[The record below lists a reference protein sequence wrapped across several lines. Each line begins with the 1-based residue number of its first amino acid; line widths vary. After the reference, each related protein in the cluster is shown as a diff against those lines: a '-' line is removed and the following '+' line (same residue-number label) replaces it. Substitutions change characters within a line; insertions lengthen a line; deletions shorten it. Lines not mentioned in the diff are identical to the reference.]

1 MIDSQVLVC
10 NAMGYRVICMPK
22 LKTTSNQ
29 EPNLTT
35 EKKRELKI
43 GNSDLLLLRTF
54 YHMSFIS
61 MVSESSYTNITCRK
75 EGKMRIINIKLEVIK
90 NLAMDPKIYKE
101 NPLPDE
107 IRKA

>member
-1 MIDSQVLVC
+1 
-10 NAMGYRVICMPK
+10 
-22 LKTTSNQ
+22 
-29 EPNLTT
+29 
-35 EKKRELKI
+35 
-43 GNSDLLLLRTF
+43 
-54 YHMSFIS
+54 MSFIS
-61 MVSESSYTNITCRK
+61 VVSESSYTNITCRK